1 MQGSYVWTSAQ
12 HPTQSPSSL
21 CCLHLW
27 IKNFLTDRKRQMR
40 LGNTRTASTG
50 VPQGSVL
57 FSLYTSDCSSGDL
70 SVKLLKFADDT
81 TVIGLI
87 HDSDEYGQEV
97 EQLVPWCSHNNP
109 ELNIRRKISSEQAYS
124 CITVCQQFAKY
135 HSCLLSKH
143 ESPD

>member
-1 MQGSYVWTSAQ
+1 M
-12 HPTQSPSSL
+12 SP
-21 CCLHLW
+21 
-27 IKNFLTDRKRQMR
+27 RE
-40 LGNTRTASTG
+40 
-50 VPQGSVL
+50 V
-57 FSLYTSDCSSGDL
+57 CSSHSIL
-70 SVKLLKFADDT
+70 VTAPQETCLKFADDT